1 MNQFGFMSKRSIM
14 EGIFLIIQVMEQYR
28 EQKDL
33 YVDFIEKL

>member
-1 MNQFGFMSKRSIM
+1 MSKRSIM